1 MTYVEAIQY
10 LESFINYEKI
20 PAFSYPESLKLER
33 MKGFLALLGNPQE
46 DLRCLHI
53 AGTKGKGSV
62 CAFAAYILKNSGFR
76 VGLYTSPH
84 LTDFRERIRILEMTH
99 DACLSGPPAFSRAG
113 RQARRA
119 RHGDFEGMISKR
131 EIAGLLQRFRPAIE
145 KYNRNCK
152 YGALTFFEVYTAL
165 AFLYF
170 KRKKVDYAVLETGLG
185 GRLDATNTVNPLV
198 CAITPISYD
207 HTDQLGNTLKKI
219 AVEKAGIVKSGLPKV
234 IIAPQ
239 EKEAREVIRNRCKE
253 TGAQLYEIGKDIV
266 WRKKND
272 TGGFQGFS
280 VKGVRGNYDNLK
292 IGLLGE
298 YQLGNAALAIGMVEA
313 LAEEKITALSIQR
326 GLKEA
331 LWPGRLEVASRRP
344 FIVLD
349 GAHNTASAAAL
360 KEALKRH
367 FKYKKLILVLGMSQD
382 KDIEGVCDIL
392 ARLAGKVILTKS
404 GNSRAAEPEFIQ
416 KMLHRQAEL
425 TKNIKEAIA
434 MAKKSANPRDLIL
447 ITGSLFVAGEA
458 RICLKTY

>member
-1 MTYVEAIQY
+1 
-10 LESFINYEKI
+10 
-20 PAFSYPESLKLER
+20 
-33 MKGFLALLGNPQE
+33 
-46 DLRCLHI
+46 
-53 AGTKGKGSV
+53 
-62 CAFAAYILKNSGFR
+62 
-76 VGLYTSPH
+76 
-84 LTDFRERIRILEMTH
+84 
-99 DACLSGPPAFSRAG
+99 
-113 RQARRA
+113 
-119 RHGDFEGMISKR
+119 MISKR

-219 AVEKAGIVKSGLPKV
+219 AAEKAGIVKSGQPKV
-234 IIAPQ
+234 ISAPQ

-266 WRKKND
+266 WRKKD
-272 TGGFQGFS
+272 GTGRFQGFS

-313 LAEEKITALSIQR
+313 LAEERITALSIQR

-344 FIVLD
+344 GIVLD

-382 KDIEGVCDIL
+382 KDIKGVCDIL

-458 RICLKTY
+458 RRCLKTH

>member
-53 AGTKGKGSV
+53 AGTKGKGSA
-62 CAFAAYILKNSGFR
+62 CIFAAYILKNSGFR
-76 VGLYTSPH
+76 AGLYTSPH
-84 LTDFRERIRILEMTH
+84 LTDFRERIRVLNSPQST
-99 DACLSGPPAFSRAG
+99 LSSSPQHR
-113 RQARRA
+113 
-119 RHGDFEGMISKR
+119 DFEGMIGKR
-131 EIAGLLQRFRPAIE
+131 EIARFVEKIKPIIE
-145 KYNRNCK
+145 KYNRKCK

-170 KRKKVDYAVLETGLG
+170 KQKEVDYAVLETGLG
-185 GRLDATNTVNPLV
+185 GRLDATNTVNPLA

-207 HTDQLGNTLKKI
+207 HTDQLGSTLKKI
-219 AVEKAGIVKSGLPKV
+219 AAEKGGIIKSGRLKV
-234 IIAPQ
+234 ISAPQ

-253 TGAQLYEIGKDIV
+253 TGARLYEIGKDII
-266 WRKKND
+266 WRKTSACRIARHD
-272 TGGFQGFS
+272 ARRFQGFS
-280 VKGVRGNYDNLK
+280 VKGIRGNYDNLK

-298 YQLGNAALAIGMVEA
+298 YQMANAALAVGMVEA
-313 LAEEKITALSIQR
+313 LAEEKITVLSIQR
-326 GLKEA
+326 GLKRA
-331 LWPGRLEVASRRP
+331 VWPGRLEAASRRP
-344 FIVLD
+344 RIVLD

-360 KEALKRH
+360 REALKRH
-367 FKYKKLILVLGMSQD
+367 FEYKKLILVLGMSQD

-392 ARLAGKVILTKS
+392 CPIASKIILTKS

-416 KMLHRQAEL
+416 KMFLKQAEL
-425 TKNIKEAIA
+425 TNNVKEAITV
-434 MAKKSANPRDLIL
+434 AKKSANPRDLIL

-458 RICLKTY
+458 RRCLKTH

>member
-62 CAFAAYILKNSGFR
+62 CAFAAYILKDSGFR

-84 LTDFRERIRILEMTH
+84 LTDFRERIRVLETP
-99 DACLSGPPAFSRAG
+99 GGG
-113 RQARRA
+113 RLAA
-119 RHGDFEGMISKR
+119 EYDFEGMISKR
-131 EIAGLLQRFRPAIE
+131 EISGLAQRLRPVTE
-145 KYNRNCK
+145 KYNRDCK

-170 KRKKVDYAVLETGLG
+170 KQKEVDYAVLETGLG
-185 GRLDATNTVNPLV
+185 GRLDATNTVNPFV

-207 HTDQLGNTLKKI
+207 HTAELGNTLKKI
-219 AVEKAGIVKSGLPKV
+219 AAEKAGIIKSGQPKV
-234 IIAPQ
+234 ISSPQ

-253 TGAQLYEIGKDIV
+253 TGARLYEIGKDII
-266 WRKKND
+266 WRKTPACR
-272 TGGFQGFS
+272 TGRHYARRFQGFS

-298 YQLGNAALAIGMVEA
+298 YQMGNAALAVGMVEA
-313 LAEEKITALSIQR
+313 LAEERITALSIRQ
-326 GLKEA
+326 GLKDA
-331 LWPGRLEVASRRP
+331 VWPGRLEAASRRQR
-344 FIVLD
+344 IVLD

-367 FKYKKLILVLGMSQD
+367 FEYKKLILVLGMSQD

-392 ARLAGKVILTKS
+392 CPIAGKIILTKS

-416 KMLHRQAEL
+416 KILHGQAEL
-425 TKNIKEAIA
+425 TNNIKEAIA
-434 MAKKSANPRDLIL
+434 VAKKSANPQDLIL

-458 RICLKTY
+458 RRCLKTH